1 MFWIKVM
8 DFVKNMYD
16 RGKEKDLLS
25 HLSEPLKMHEASIE
39 FPFIVSHPELISIGR
54 GTQILSYARVQPYP
68 ELVDKPPLVSIGQN
82 CFMGYRTCILAGADI
97 TIGNNVLVASDV
109 TIVSHNHEINP
120 RETIPYIRQG
130 ISISPI
136 EIGDNC
142 WIGDKV
148 MILPGV
154 KIGRGCVIGAGAV
167 VTKSIP
173 DYSIAVGNPAR
184 VIKQYDFSN
193 EQWSKK

>member
-25 HLSEPLKMHEASIE
+25 HLREPLKIHEASVE
-39 FPFIVSHPELISIGR
+39 YPFIVSHPELISIGR

-68 ELVDKPPLVSIGQN
+68 ELVDKPPRVSIGQN

-97 TIGNNVLVASDV
+97 TIGNDVLVASDV
-109 TIVSHNHEINP
+109 TIVSHNHRISP
-120 RETIPYIRQG
+120 QETIPYIKQG
-130 ISISPI
+130 ICVSPI